1 MKKLQKDYFHDHIGE
16 YQSIFTVPCLV
27 AKPLERGVAKGDLD
41 MIQSSVLFRCK
52 LLRHFAHYI
61 LVPNTTRSP
70 SASLQIKG
78 LATKYITVK
87 WPIEHLSDR
96 MPVHNRVSHQGR
108 LRRNGA
114 AFTSIDPGSHSVT
127 FNMAENIVS

>member
-1 MKKLQKDYFHDHIGE
+1 MKKLQKDYFHDHIGI

-78 LATKYITVK
+78 LATKYTTVK
-87 WPIEHLSDR
+87 WPRKGS
-96 MPVHNRVSHQGR
+96 S
-108 LRRNGA
+108 NG
-114 AFTSIDPGSHSVT
+114 SPIVLLVGT
-127 FNMAENIVS
+127 FFPNHCLDKKNASF